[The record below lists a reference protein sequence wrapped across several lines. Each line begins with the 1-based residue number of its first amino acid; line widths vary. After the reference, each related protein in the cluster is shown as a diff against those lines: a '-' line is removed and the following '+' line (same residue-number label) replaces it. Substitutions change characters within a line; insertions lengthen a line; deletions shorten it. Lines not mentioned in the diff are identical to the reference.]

1 MTPAD
6 IDATPPRPLT
16 NAEKQARYRERHRQ
30 MHQAL
35 LTVLEAKTLREA
47 RTAAREALAVD

>member
-1 MTPAD
+1 MTDPA
-6 IDATPPRPLT
+6 PSRPLT

-30 MHQAL
+30 MHRAL
-35 LTVLEAKTLREA
+35 LTVLEARTLREA

>member
-1 MTPAD
+1 MTDPA
-6 IDATPPRPLT
+6 PSRPLT